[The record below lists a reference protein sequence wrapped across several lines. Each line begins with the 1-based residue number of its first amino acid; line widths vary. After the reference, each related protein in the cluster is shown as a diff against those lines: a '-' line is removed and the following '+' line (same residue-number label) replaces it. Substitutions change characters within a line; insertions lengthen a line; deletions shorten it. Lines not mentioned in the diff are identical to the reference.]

1 MMRAS
6 RNFLVFTAAVILV
19 LGLAVFLR
27 PQVAQHTTPD
37 NNVIFQTDYQLGSV
51 HNGDLV
57 VLGETL
63 LLRDESH
70 VQGSAALIGDMV
82 RVSGVV
88 DGNLTAIG
96 QTIIV
101 EDTAR
106 VAGNA
111 SFMGESVTIAGQIAG
126 NVVVNGGSLTIDPT
140 AQLDGTISTCVGAVN
155 SPQNIPIACTSPSI
169 EPFAPLIALRNSAL
183 PEAFLSAGVSSV
195 GMLFGVVFAAL
206 ALIGTSALAVTFF
219 PRQISHIE
227 EAMRARPRSFG
238 GVGIAVYA
246 LVVGLFLALTF
257 LLAFFPPLG
266 LILVPVFLLLGLFL
280 LLFSLSGLV
289 TLVVMLGDWLL
300 NRSARAPQPPLIA
313 AVVGSVALS
322 ALVAV
327 ISLLPFGLV
336 ISFLL
341 LGLFS
346 SVGLGASMF
355 TRIGTRPIGRTYF
368 VQG

>member
-1 MMRAS
+1 MRAS
-6 RNFLVFTAAVILV
+6 RNFLVFAAAVILV

-37 NNVIFQTDYQLGSV
+37 NNVIFQTDYQLASV
-51 HNGDLV
+51 HTGDLV

-63 LLRDESH
+63 LLSDESR
-70 VQGSAALIGDMV
+70 VQGSAALIGDTV
-82 RVSGVV
+82 RVSGAV

-96 QTIIV
+96 QTIIL
-101 EDTAR
+101 EDTAY

-111 SFMGESVTIAGQIAG
+111 SFMGENIRVAGRIDGSVT
-126 NVVVNGGSLTIDPT
+126 VNGGSLTIDPN
-140 AQLDGTISTCVGAVN
+140 AQLNGTISTCVGSVN
-155 SPQNIPIACTSPSI
+155 SPQDIPIACTSPSI

-183 PEAFLSAGVSSV
+183 PETFLSGGVSSV

-206 ALIGTSALAVTFF
+206 ALVGTAALAVTFF

-227 EAMRARPRSFG
+227 EAMRARPRGFG

-246 LVVGLFLALTF
+246 LVIGLFFALTF
-257 LLAFFPPLG
+257 LLAVFPPLG
-266 LILVPVFLLLGLFL
+266 LILVPIFLLIALFL
-280 LLFSLSGLV
+280 LLFSLSGLI
-289 TLVVMLGDWLL
+289 TLAVMLGDWLL
-300 NRSARAPQPPLIA
+300 NRSSRVPQPPLIA
-313 AVVGSVALS
+313 AVVGSAALS

-341 LGLFS
+341 LGLVS

-355 TRIGTRPIGRTYF
+355 TRIGTRPVGHTYF